1 MQDVFWGEG
10 KNSEMEVG
18 REGVEV
24 VKVGDGELRLWEEK
38 ELVE

>member
-10 KNSEMEVG
+10 KNSEMEVS